1 MFESAIG
8 EIKKYSRII
17 IHRHTNPDGDAMGS
31 QIGLKNL
38 LLDNFPEKKVYAVGD
53 SAGRFSFMDGSV
65 MDEIPDETY
74 KGALAVILDS
84 AEHSLVSDD
93 RYTLAEKTLRIDHH
107 IFCEKFADVEIVET
121 AFESCAGLVT
131 HLARE
136 WGLTVNT
143 SAAKALFTGIVT
155 DSGRFRYDS
164 TTPRT
169 FSDAAFLLEKG
180 FNPTEIYDKL
190 YVDDFSMIKMRAGFV
205 LEIRFT
211 KNNVAYIYSDRKKV
225 DSLGVSDFTV
235 SRGMVNVMA
244 EIRGVDVWVNFTEST
259 DGTVLAELRS
269 RNLDINKIAVKYGGG
284 GHLKA
289 SGASLKDKAQAMEM
303 LADLDK
309 LVGENK

>member
-1 MFESAIG
+1 MHEAL
-8 EIKKYSRII
+8 ELLKKYDTVI

-136 WGLTVNT
+136 WGLTINT

-205 LEIRFT
+205 LDIRFT

-225 DSLGVSDFTV
+225 VGLGVSDFTV

-244 EIRGVDVWVNFTEST
+244 ELRGVDVWVTFTEST
-259 DGTVLAELRS
+259 DGPVLAELRS
-269 RNLDINKIAVKYGGG
+269 RNSDINKIAVKYGGG

>member
-1 MFESAIG
+1 MHEAL
-8 EIKKYSRII
+8 ELLKKYDTVI

-38 LLDNFPEKKVYAVGD
+38 LLDNFPEKKVYVVGD
-53 SAGRFSFMDGSV
+53 GAGRFSFMDGSV

-121 AFESCAGLVT
+121 AYESCAGLVT

-136 WGLTVNT
+136 WGLTINT

-205 LEIRFT
+205 LDIRFT

-225 DSLGVSDFTV
+225 VGLGVSDFTV

>member
-1 MFESAIG
+1 MHEAL
-8 EIKKYSRII
+8 ELLKKYDTVI

-38 LLDNFPEKKVYAVGD
+38 LLDNFPEKKVYVVGD
-53 SAGRFSFMDGSV
+53 GAGRFSFMDGSV
-65 MDEIPDETY
+65 MDEISDETY

-84 AEHSLVSDD
+84 AEPSLVSDD

-136 WGLTVNT
+136 WGLTINT

-205 LEIRFT
+205 LDIRFT

-225 DSLGVSDFTV
+225 VGLGVSDFTV

>member
-1 MFESAIG
+1 MHEAL
-8 EIKKYSRII
+8 ELLKKYDTVI

-38 LLDNFPEKKVYAVGD
+38 LLDNFPEKKVYVVGD
-53 SAGRFSFMDGSV
+53 GAGRFSFMDGSV
-65 MDEIPDETY
+65 MDEISDETY
-74 KGALAVILDS
+74 RGALAVILDS

-136 WGLTVNT
+136 WGLTINT
-143 SAAKALFTGIVT
+143 SAAKALFTGLVT
-155 DSGRFRYDS
+155 DSGRIRYDS

-205 LEIRFT
+205 LDIRFT

>member
-1 MFESAIG
+1 MHEAL
-8 EIKKYSRII
+8 ELLKKYDTVI

-53 SAGRFSFMDGSV
+53 GAGRFSFMDGSV
-65 MDEIPDETY
+65 MDEISDETSR
-74 KGALAVILDS
+74 GALAVILDS

-136 WGLTVNT
+136 WGLTINT

-205 LEIRFT
+205 LDIRFT

>member
-1 MFESAIG
+1 MHEAL
-8 EIKKYSRII
+8 ELLKKYDTVI

-38 LLDNFPEKKVYAVGD
+38 LLDNFPEKKVYVVGD
-53 SAGRFSFMDGSV
+53 GAGRFSFMDGSV
-65 MDEIPDETY
+65 MDEISDETY
-74 KGALAVILDS
+74 RGALAVILDS

-136 WGLTVNT
+136 WGLTINT

-205 LEIRFT
+205 LDIRFT

-259 DGTVLAELRS
+259 DGAVLAELRS

>member
-1 MFESAIG
+1 MHEAL
-8 EIKKYSRII
+8 ELLKKYDTVI

-65 MDEIPDETY
+65 MDEISDETY
-74 KGALAVILDS
+74 RGAVAVILDS

-205 LEIRFT
+205 LDIRFT

>member
-1 MFESAIG
+1 MHEAL
-8 EIKKYSRII
+8 ELLKKYDTVI

-38 LLDNFPEKKVYAVGD
+38 LLENFPEKKVYAVGD
-53 SAGRFSFMDGSV
+53 GAGRFSFMDGSV

-121 AFESCAGLVT
+121 AYESCAGLVT

-136 WGLTVNT
+136 GGLTVNT
-143 SAAKALFTGIVT
+143 PSAKALFTGIVT

-205 LEIRFT
+205 LDIRFT
-211 KNNVAYIYSDRKKV
+211 KNNVAYIYSDRQKV

>member
-1 MFESAIG
+1 MHEAL
-8 EIKKYSRII
+8 ELLKKYDTVI

-65 MDEIPDETY
+65 MDEISDETY
-74 KGALAVILDS
+74 RGALAVILDS

-136 WGLTVNT
+136 WGLTINT

-225 DSLGVSDFTV
+225 VGLGVSDFTV

>member
-1 MFESAIG
+1 MHEAL
-8 EIKKYSRII
+8 ELLKKYDTVI

-38 LLDNFPEKKVYAVGD
+38 LLENFPEKKVYAVGD
-53 SAGRFSFMDGSV
+53 GAGRFSFMDGSV

-136 WGLTVNT
+136 WGLTINT

-169 FSDAAFLLEKG
+169 FSDAAFLLKKG

-205 LEIRFT
+205 LDIRFT

>member
-1 MFESAIG
+1 MHEAL
-8 EIKKYSRII
+8 ELLKKYDTVI

-38 LLDNFPEKKVYAVGD
+38 LLDNFPEKKVYVVGD
-53 SAGRFSFMDGSV
+53 GAGRFSFMDGSV
-65 MDEIPDETY
+65 MDEISDETY
-74 KGALAVILDS
+74 RGALAVILDS

-136 WGLTVNT
+136 WGLTINT

-169 FSDAAFLLEKG
+169 FSDAAFLLKKG

-205 LEIRFT
+205 LDIRFT

>member
-1 MFESAIG
+1 MHEAL
-8 EIKKYSRII
+8 ELLKKYDTVI

-205 LEIRFT
+205 LDIRFT

>member
-1 MFESAIG
+1 MHEAL
-8 EIKKYSRII
+8 ELLKKYDTVI

-74 KGALAVILDS
+74 RGALAVILDS

-136 WGLTVNT
+136 WGLTINT

-205 LEIRFT
+205 LDIRFT

>member
-1 MFESAIG
+1 MHEAL
-8 EIKKYSRII
+8 ELLKKYDTVI

-38 LLDNFPEKKVYAVGD
+38 LLENFPEKKVYAVGD
-53 SAGRFSFMDGSV
+53 GAGRFSFMDGSV
-65 MDEIPDETY
+65 MDEISDETY
-74 KGALAVILDS
+74 RGALAVILDS

-136 WGLTVNT
+136 WGLTINT

-205 LEIRFT
+205 LDIRFT

>member
-1 MFESAIG
+1 MHEAL
-8 EIKKYSRII
+8 ELLKKYDTVI

-53 SAGRFSFMDGSV
+53 GAGRFSFMDGSV
-65 MDEIPDETY
+65 MDEISDETY
-74 KGALAVILDS
+74 RGALAVILDS

-136 WGLTVNT
+136 WGLTINT

-205 LEIRFT
+205 LDIRFT

>member
-1 MFESAIG
+1 MHEAL
-8 EIKKYSRII
+8 ELLKKYDTVI

-38 LLDNFPEKKVYAVGD
+38 LLDNFPEKKVYVVGD

-93 RYTLAEKTLRIDHH
+93 RYALAEKTLRIDHH
-107 IFCEKFADVEIVET
+107 IFCEKFANVEIVET

-136 WGLTVNT
+136 WGLTINT

-205 LEIRFT
+205 LDIRFT
-211 KNNVAYIYSDRKKV
+211 ENNVAYIYSDRKKV

-259 DGTVLAELRS
+259 DDTVLAELRS

>member
-1 MFESAIG
+1 MHEAL
-8 EIKKYSRII
+8 ELLKKYDTVI

-38 LLDNFPEKKVYAVGD
+38 LLDNFPEKKVYVVGD
-53 SAGRFSFMDGSV
+53 GAGRFSFMDGSV
-65 MDEIPDETY
+65 MDEISDETY

-136 WGLTVNT
+136 WGLTINT

-205 LEIRFT
+205 LDIRFT

-259 DGTVLAELRS
+259 DGAVLAELRS

>member
-1 MFESAIG
+1 MHEAL
-8 EIKKYSRII
+8 ELLKKYDTVI

-38 LLDNFPEKKVYAVGD
+38 LLDNFPEKKVYIVGD
-53 SAGRFSFMDGSV
+53 GAGRFSFMDGSV
-65 MDEIPDETY
+65 MDEISDETY
-74 KGALAVILDS
+74 RGALAVILDS

-136 WGLTVNT
+136 WGLTINT

-205 LEIRFT
+205 LDIRFT

>member
-1 MFESAIG
+1 MHEAL
-8 EIKKYSRII
+8 ELLKKYDTVI

-225 DSLGVSDFTV
+225 VGLGVSDFTV

>member
-1 MFESAIG
+1 MHEAL
-8 EIKKYSRII
+8 ELLKKYDTVI

-38 LLDNFPEKKVYAVGD
+38 LLDNFPEKKVYVVGD
-53 SAGRFSFMDGSV
+53 GAGRFSFMDGSV
-65 MDEIPDETY
+65 MDEISDETY
-74 KGALAVILDS
+74 RGALAVILDS

-121 AFESCAGLVT
+121 AFESCAGLVS

-136 WGLTVNT
+136 WGLTINT

-269 RNLDINKIAVKYGGG
+269 RNLDINKIAVKDGGG

>member
-1 MFESAIG
+1 MHEAL
-8 EIKKYSRII
+8 ELLKKYDTVI

-53 SAGRFSFMDGSV
+53 GAGRFSFMDGSV
-65 MDEIPDETY
+65 MDEISDETY
-74 KGALAVILDS
+74 RGALAVILDS

-121 AFESCAGLVT
+121 AYESCAGLVT

-136 WGLTVNT
+136 WGLTINT

-205 LEIRFT
+205 LDIRFT

>member
-1 MFESAIG
+1 MHEAL
-8 EIKKYSRII
+8 ELLKKYDTVI

-38 LLDNFPEKKVYAVGD
+38 LLDNFPEKKVYVVGD
-53 SAGRFSFMDGSV
+53 GAGRFSFMDGSV
-65 MDEIPDETY
+65 MDEISDETY
-74 KGALAVILDS
+74 RGAVAVILDS

-136 WGLTVNT
+136 WGLTINT

-225 DSLGVSDFTV
+225 VGLGVSDFTV

>member
-1 MFESAIG
+1 MHEAL
-8 EIKKYSRII
+8 ELLKKYDTVI

-38 LLDNFPEKKVYAVGD
+38 LLDNFPEKKVYVVGD
-53 SAGRFSFMDGSV
+53 GAGRFSFMDGSV
-65 MDEIPDETY
+65 MDEISDETY
-74 KGALAVILDS
+74 CGAVAVILDS

-136 WGLTVNT
+136 WGLTINT

-205 LEIRFT
+205 LDIRFT

>member
-1 MFESAIG
+1 MHEAL
-8 EIKKYSRII
+8 ELLKKYDTVI

-38 LLDNFPEKKVYAVGD
+38 LLDNFPEKKVYVVGD
-53 SAGRFSFMDGSV
+53 GAGRFSFMDGSV
-65 MDEIPDETY
+65 MDEISDETY
-74 KGALAVILDS
+74 RGALAVILDS

-205 LEIRFT
+205 LDIRFT

>member
-1 MFESAIG
+1 MHEAL
-8 EIKKYSRII
+8 ELLKKYDTVI

-65 MDEIPDETY
+65 MDEISDETY

-121 AFESCAGLVT
+121 AYESCAGLVT

-136 WGLTVNT
+136 WGLTINT

-190 YVDDFSMIKMRAGFV
+190 YVDDFSMIKMRAGFI
-205 LEIRFT
+205 LDIQFT
-211 KNNVAYIYSDRKKV
+211 ENNVAYIYSDRKKV
-225 DSLGVSDFTV
+225 VGLGVSDFTV

>member
-1 MFESAIG
+1 MHEAL
-8 EIKKYSRII
+8 ELLKKYDTVI

-38 LLDNFPEKKVYAVGD
+38 LLDNFPEKKVYVVGD
-53 SAGRFSFMDGSV
+53 GAGRFSFMDGSV
-65 MDEIPDETY
+65 MDEISDETY
-74 KGALAVILDS
+74 RGALAVILDS

-136 WGLTVNT
+136 WGLTINT

-225 DSLGVSDFTV
+225 VGLGVSDFTV

>member
-1 MFESAIG
+1 MHEAL
-8 EIKKYSRII
+8 ELLKKYDTVI

-65 MDEIPDETY
+65 MDEISDETY
-74 KGALAVILDS
+74 RGALAVILDS

-136 WGLTVNT
+136 WGLTINT

-205 LEIRFT
+205 LDIRFT

>member
-1 MFESAIG
+1 MHEAL
-8 EIKKYSRII
+8 ELLKKYDTVI

-38 LLDNFPEKKVYAVGD
+38 LLDNFPEKKVYVVGD
-53 SAGRFSFMDGSV
+53 GAGRFSFMDGSV

-136 WGLTVNT
+136 WGLTINT

-205 LEIRFT
+205 LDIRFT

>member
-1 MFESAIG
+1 MHEAL
-8 EIKKYSRII
+8 ELLKKYDTVI

-53 SAGRFSFMDGSV
+53 GAGRFSFMDGSV

-205 LEIRFT
+205 LDIRFT
-211 KNNVAYIYSDRKKV
+211 QNNVAYIYSDRKKV

>member
-1 MFESAIG
+1 MHEAL
-8 EIKKYSRII
+8 ELLKKYDTVI

-38 LLDNFPEKKVYAVGD
+38 LLDNFPEKKVYVVGD
-53 SAGRFSFMDGSV
+53 GAGRFSFMDGSV
-65 MDEIPDETY
+65 MDEISDETY
-74 KGALAVILDS
+74 RGALAVILDS

-136 WGLTVNT
+136 WGLTINT

-205 LEIRFT
+205 LDIQFT
-211 KNNVAYIYSDRKKV
+211 ENNVAYIYSDRKKV

>member
-1 MFESAIG
+1 MHEAL
-8 EIKKYSRII
+8 ELLKKYDTVI

-38 LLDNFPEKKVYAVGD
+38 LLDNFPEKKVYVVGD
-53 SAGRFSFMDGSV
+53 GAGRFSFMDGSV
-65 MDEIPDETY
+65 MDEISDETY
-74 KGALAVILDS
+74 RGALAVILDS

-136 WGLTVNT
+136 WGLTINT

-205 LEIRFT
+205 LDMRFT

>member
-1 MFESAIG
+1 MHEAL
-8 EIKKYSRII
+8 ELLKKYDTVI

-136 WGLTVNT
+136 WGLTINT

-225 DSLGVSDFTV
+225 VGLGVSDFTV

>member
-1 MFESAIG
+1 MHEAL
-8 EIKKYSRII
+8 ELLKKYDTVI

-53 SAGRFSFMDGSV
+53 GAGRFSFMDGSV
-65 MDEIPDETY
+65 MDEIPYETY

-136 WGLTVNT
+136 WGLTINT

-205 LEIRFT
+205 LDIRFT
-211 KNNVAYIYSDRKKV
+211 QNNVAYIYSDRKKV

>member
-1 MFESAIG
+1 MHEAL
-8 EIKKYSRII
+8 ELLKKYDTVI

-53 SAGRFSFMDGSV
+53 GAGRFSFMDGSV

-136 WGLTVNT
+136 WGLTINT

-155 DSGRFRYDS
+155 DPGRFRYDS

-205 LEIRFT
+205 LDIRFT

>member
-1 MFESAIG
+1 MHEAL
-8 EIKKYSRII
+8 ELLKKYDTVI

-38 LLDNFPEKKVYAVGD
+38 LLDNFPEKKVYVVGD
-53 SAGRFSFMDGSV
+53 GAGRFSFMDGSV
-65 MDEIPDETY
+65 MDEISDETY
-74 KGALAVILDS
+74 RGALAVILDS

-107 IFCEKFADVEIVET
+107 IFFEKFADVEIVET

-136 WGLTVNT
+136 WGLTINT

-205 LEIRFT
+205 LDIRFT

>member
-1 MFESAIG
+1 MHEAL
-8 EIKKYSRII
+8 ELLKKYDTVI

-53 SAGRFSFMDGSV
+53 GAGRFSFMDGSV

-225 DSLGVSDFTV
+225 VGLGVSDFTV

-244 EIRGVDVWVNFTEST
+244 EIRGVDVWVNFTESM

>member
-1 MFESAIG
+1 MHEAL
-8 EIKKYSRII
+8 ELLKKYDTVI

-65 MDEIPDETY
+65 MDEISDETY
-74 KGALAVILDS
+74 RGALAVILDS
-84 AEHSLVSDD
+84 AEHSLISDD

-136 WGLTVNT
+136 WGLTINT

-205 LEIRFT
+205 LDIRFT
-211 KNNVAYIYSDRKKV
+211 QNNVAYIYSDRKKV
-225 DSLGVSDFTV
+225 VGLGVSDFTV

>member
-1 MFESAIG
+1 MHEAL
-8 EIKKYSRII
+8 ELLKKYDTVI

-65 MDEIPDETY
+65 MDEISDETY
-74 KGALAVILDS
+74 RGALAVILDS

-225 DSLGVSDFTV
+225 VGLGVSDFTV

>member
-1 MFESAIG
+1 MHEAL
-8 EIKKYSRII
+8 ELLKKYDTVI

-38 LLDNFPEKKVYAVGD
+38 LLDNFPEKKVYVVGD
-53 SAGRFSFMDGSV
+53 GAGRFSFMDGSV
-65 MDEIPDETY
+65 MDEISDETY

-136 WGLTVNT
+136 WGLTINT

-205 LEIRFT
+205 LDIRFT

-225 DSLGVSDFTV
+225 VGLGVSDFTV

-309 LVGENK
+309 LVGENE

>member
-1 MFESAIG
+1 MHEAL
-8 EIKKYSRII
+8 ELLKKYDTVI

-53 SAGRFSFMDGSV
+53 GAGRFSFMDGSV

-136 WGLTVNT
+136 WGLTINT